1 MRYLDLDGGRA
12 AVRVTRVGADG
23 FDWVTLDGSQAGAM
37 CRLPLYDDSGAV
49 VQPDAEPS
57 ADGIQR
63 GLKLVV
69 KALAQTNVIAPE
81 DALEIKELFD
91 PWAVGLAVTAGA
103 YYRYGDALYRVVRAH
118 TTRANW
124 TPDNALSQFTRIAP
138 PDKIPA
144 WSAGSWGL
152 GVVVRHNATTWKSMV
167 PNNVRE
173 PGAPGVYDNIWKEVT
188 V

>member
-91 PWAVGLAVTAGA
+91 PWAVGLAVAVGA
-103 YYRYGDALYRVVRAH
+103 HYRYRDGLYRVVQAH
-118 TTRANW
+118 TTQADW
-124 TPDNALSQFTRIAP
+124 TPDITHSLWARVAP
-138 PDKIPA
+138 AGEIPE
-144 WSAGSWGL
+144 WTPGSWEQGAK
-152 GVVVRHNATTWKSMV
+152 VRHKNKVWQSMTG
-167 PNNVRE
+167 NNIWE
-173 PGAPGVYDNIWKEVT
+173 PGAAGVFDNIWKEVI
-188 V
+188 